1 MYGIID
7 ETIGRNHFRKRQD
20 VVNSRFR
27 YVLFDLDGTLTDP
40 KEGICRSVQYA
51 LHQMGI
57 EEPDIDRLEPFIG
70 PPLEDSFMEFYHM
83 SKTDAGKAIEH
94 YRERFSTIGLYENMV
109 YDGITRMLK
118 RLKAAGCHLAVASS
132 KPEVFVKRILQHF
145 HLESYFDVVVGS
157 ELDGR
162 RSRKEEVVEETL
174 LRLYAREETDVRTTD
189 RAEHSGAWL
198 KGKDSAP
205 FRSGTAMV
213 GDRIFDM
220 NGAKAYG
227 LHGVAVAYG
236 YAPEGELK
244 RSDAEHIADTVKDL
258 ERYLL
263 GEE

>member
-1 MYGIID
+1 M
-7 ETIGRNHFRKRQD
+7 
-20 VVNSRFR
+20 NSRFR

-94 YRERFSTIGLYENMV
+94 YRERFSAIGLYENMV
-109 YDGITRMLK
+109 YDGIPRMLK

-189 RAEHSGAWL
+189 REHSGAWL

-205 FRSGTAMV
+205 FRGSTAMV

-244 RSDAEHIADTVKDL
+244 RSGAEHIADTVKDL